1 MSMEDLFKS
10 LAQTAVQAAGSPA
23 GQSAISQ
30 LAGNLLGGNQTGA
43 QQGGGQTGQMLGM
56 LEQVIGGTPGSGNL
70 TQGGG
75 TMLAAN
81 DPVMLLLQPIVNQL
95 ATKAKI
101 EPQIATVIVSLV
113 VHYLLSN
120 HPSSGRGSNS
130 LDLNGLLQQM
140 TSGNVNQNVFHDS
153 GMVNDVMQATGLNKT
168 QAVKSLDAT
177 FNALSGHVQGAASGS
192 GRSGITR

>member
-10 LAQTAVQAAGSPA
+10 LAQTATQAAQSPA

-30 LAGNLLGGNQTGA
+30 MVGGLLSGGQQAGT
-43 QQGGGQTGQMLGM
+43 QQGGGQAGQMLGV

-75 TMLAAN
+75 TMPSAN
-81 DPVMLLLQPIVNQL
+81 DPVMLLLQPVVNQL

-101 EPQIATVIVSLV
+101 DPQIATVIVSLV

-140 TSGNVNQNVFHDS
+140 TSGNIDQNIFHNS

-177 FNALSGHVQGAASGS
+177 FNVLSGHVQGAAGG
-192 GRSGITR
+192 GRSGIQR

>member
-30 LAGNLLGGNQTGA
+30 LAGNLLGGNQTGT

-81 DPVMLLLQPIVNQL
+81 DPIMLLLQPIVNQL

-140 TSGNVNQNVFHDS
+140 TSGNINQNVFHDS

-177 FNALSGHVQGAASGS
+177 FNVLSGHVQGAASGS

>member
-30 LAGNLLGGNQTGA
+30 LAGNLLSGNQTGA

-81 DPVMLLLQPIVNQL
+81 DPIMLLLQPIVNQL

-168 QAVKSLDAT
+168 QAVKSLDAA
-177 FNALSGHVQGAASGS
+177 FNVLSGHVQGAASGS

>member
-10 LAQTAVQAAGSPA
+10 LAQTAAQAAQSPS
-23 GQSAISQ
+23 GQATISQ
-30 LAGNLLGGNQTGA
+30 MVGGLLSGG
-43 QQGGGQTGQMLGM
+43 QQAGGGQAGQMLGV

-75 TMLAAN
+75 TMPGAN
-81 DPVMLLLQPIVNQL
+81 DPVMLLLQPVVNQL

-130 LDLNGLLQQM
+130 LDLNSLLQQM
-140 TSGNVNQNVFHDS
+140 TSGNIDQSVFHNS

-168 QAVKSLDAT
+168 QAVKSLDTT
-177 FNALSGHVQGAASGS
+177 FNVLSGHVQGAAGS
-192 GRSGITR
+192 GRSGIQR